1 MKFYKRI
8 LSTLLA
14 VIMLLGAFAG
24 LSINVGAAAKEE
36 VVSTEDKI
44 KNTYLGQSYNTPE
57 EKLASMTMMLE
68 RDGYQLWIDPI
79 SGEVAT
85 KELASGKIMFSN
97 PYDVAG
103 SDMDIQNE
111 TKKNGSQSTQMQILS
126 QLVIQYVDNGTTKF
140 LYSFEEAALREQIS
154 IVNIK
159 NGVRVEYTIGREES
173 RKLVP
178 RWISEEN
185 FIKYIQTP
193 LAEAVVNKE
202 ISQFDYDKV
211 IKGFYFEKSLDNEK
225 TQRAKD
231 TLLATYPICAEMD
244 IYEFA
249 PDATSTEVN
258 LVETFIKTYCE
269 DYSFEQMD
277 ADHEETGYEAKDE
290 KYPVF
295 KMALE
300 YSIENGALSVRLP
313 CNGLRYDMTTYTL
326 ENLSILP
333 YFGAGNSKNPG
344 YNFYPDGSGSLFD
357 FEQLNTKSVTNIKGK
372 VYGSDYAYHTLTG
385 TYQKAIRYPVYG
397 TVATEKFY
405 SFSCVDSDGKPHNI
419 TVSNTVMDL
428 KEIKEWLD
436 WESTWTYVNAAGETI
451 TEKKLKMTL
460 TSEITEES
468 YKRGYVAIIESG
480 ESLAE
485 ISTYHAG
492 SLSPYNTMMNYFNPK
507 PKDSYDLAD
516 ALSVTNNSIMTVVSD
531 RKYTGNIK
539 IRYQMLSDVED
550 GQEIRKTNP
559 DYKYYE
565 ASWLGMAEA
574 YRDYLIE
581 KGVLTKLED
590 EDVQP
595 DIPLYMESFGALEV
609 QKVIATIPMWVM
621 TPLTTFENIS
631 TMYGELSSKGVK
643 NINFKLTGYANG
655 GMYYTVP
662 SALEWEDAVGGED
675 GFKDLIEKS
684 KEINDRGD
692 GSHMGLFPDFD
703 FAYIQSNTMF
713 DDTNLKE
720 DAVKTIDNRYT
731 SLRQYSATLQTY
743 VSFYQLAVS
752 PSRYSKFYKQLLKS
766 YQEFGLNTMSVGSL
780 GSALNSDFDEDDPY
794 NREDNKEYTK
804 QAFSYLKDAGYSL
817 MTDSGNA
824 YTWGYVDHIINVD
837 LDSSRYVKSSAS
849 VPFIGAVLHGYVEFA
864 GTPFNKEG
872 DTDYAILRAIENGAG
887 LYFVLSYQNTA
898 ELKEDVYLSQHYS
911 VQYDIWRDDV
921 VEYYN
926 RLNSLLKDVQTKE
939 IISHQFLEGERVLER
954 DELLNEIEQ
963 SLKDAIEEELK
974 KQEAITNE
982 QIVAV
987 GDAWQVALNAKS
999 DIQDLIKK
1007 MNDKN
1012 DELKATYDAVV
1023 LQVTPLYGGAQAA
1036 FFSSLEVI
1044 WEELDGNYDM
1054 SAIELTEEN
1063 IEELQSMLPLAI
1075 EEMQAY
1081 INSVKNLAADVYKCY
1096 EEQKLLI
1103 QDVYAVIAK
1112 VEMAS
1117 DVIESSDMSDEVK
1130 QNLKGHIALC
1140 LEEAKALVPTAE
1152 ALVDVHLGLMD
1163 DTNSKSVINV
1173 ALTCVDAVN
1182 KVQSS
1187 ETEYMPYVS
1196 YVMDA
1201 YDGYYVG
1208 EEYFEGCVY
1217 FTAEDVLAAVRL
1229 DEEDDEEVEEEDKV
1243 FDKYHVDNNQIVA
1256 VTYGER
1262 DYNSCDVKTAYK
1274 TFILNYNTFAVF
1286 VEYNNVKYT
1295 IPSGG
1300 YVVLYH

>member
-8 LSTLLA
+8 FSTLLA
-14 VIMLLGAFAG
+14 VIMLLGAFSG
-24 LSINVGAAAKEE
+24 LSINVGAAEADELT
-36 VVSTEDKI
+36 TEDKI
-44 KNTYLGQSYNTPE
+44 RNTYLGQSYNTPE

-68 RDGYQLWIDPI
+68 RDGYQLWVDPV
-79 SGEVAT
+79 SAEVAT
-85 KELASGKIMFSN
+85 LEMATGNIEFSN

-103 SDMDIQNE
+103 SEMDIIDA
-111 TKKNGSQSTQMQILS
+111 TKKNGSASTQMQILS
-126 QLVIQYVDNGTTKF
+126 QLIIQYVDNGTTKY

-154 IVNIK
+154 VINIK
-159 NGVRVEYTIGREES
+159 NGVRIEYTIGREES

-178 RWISEEN
+178 RLISEEN
-185 FIKYIQTP
+185 FIRFIKTP
-193 LAEAVVNKE
+193 LADAVTSGELSEFLYK
-202 ISQFDYDKV
+202 KV
-211 IKGFYFEKSLDNEK
+211 IEGFYFEKSLEEET

-231 TLLATYPICAEMD
+231 ALLAKYPICAEMD
-244 IYEFA
+244 VFEFA

-258 LVETFIKTYCE
+258 LVETYIKTYCE

-277 ADHEETGYEAKDE
+277 ADHEETGYVSKDE

-295 KMALE
+295 KTALE

-326 ENLSILP
+326 ENISILP

-357 FEQLNTKSVTNIKGK
+357 FEQLNTKATTTIKGK

-397 TVATEKFY
+397 TVATEKLY
-405 SFSCVDSDGKPHNI
+405 SFSCVDADGKTYNM

-428 KEIKEWLD
+428 DEIKAWLEW
-436 WESTWTYVNAAGETI
+436 EGGENTDLGVSV
-451 TEKKLKMTL
+451 KKTKMTL
-460 TSEITEES
+460 TSEITETT
-468 YKRGYVAIIESG
+468 YKRGYVAVIESG

-516 ALSVTNNSIMTVVSD
+516 AISVTNNSIMTVVTD

-539 IRYQMLSDVED
+539 IRYKMLSDADIGQATRKED
-550 GQEIRKTNP
+550 P
-559 DYKYYE
+559 HYKYYE

-581 KGVLTKLED
+581 KGVLTKLTAD
-590 EDVQP
+590 DVQA
-595 DIPLYMESFGALEV
+595 DIPLYLETFGALET

-631 TMYGELSSKGVK
+631 TMYEELSNRGVK
-643 NINFKLTGYANG
+643 NINFKMTGYANG

-675 GFKDLIEKS
+675 GFKDLIAES
-684 KEINDRGD
+684 EEINNRGD

-703 FAYIQSNTMF
+703 FAYIQMNTMY
-713 DDTNLKE
+713 DDTDLRD

-752 PSRYSKFYKQLLKS
+752 PSRYSKFYTKLLKS
-766 YQEFGLNTMSVGSL
+766 YEKYGLNTMSVGSL

-794 NREDNKEYTK
+794 NREDNKEYTM
-804 QAFSYLKDAGYSL
+804 QAFSYLQNAGYSL

-849 VPFIGAVLHGYVEFA
+849 VPFIGAVLHGYIEFA
-864 GTPFNKEG
+864 GTPFNEEG

-887 LYFVLSYQNTA
+887 LYFILSYQNTA
-898 ELKEDVYLSQHYS
+898 ELKEDIFLSQYYS

-921 VEYYN
+921 IEYYN
-926 RLNSLLKDVQTKE
+926 QLNGLLKDVQTKE
-939 IISHQFLEGERVLER
+939 IIAHQFLEGERVLDR

-974 KQEAITNE
+974 KQEDLTNA

-987 GDAWQVALNAKS
+987 GDAWQSALNAES
-999 DIQDLIKK
+999 DINDLIAQ
-1007 MNDKN
+1007 MNAKN
-1012 DELKATYDAVV
+1012 DELLATYKRVEA
-1023 LQVTPLYGGAQAA
+1023 QVKPLTGGAQQAFGAA
-1036 FFSSLEVI
+1036 LDMV
-1044 WEELDGNYDM
+1044 WEALDGDD
-1054 SAIELTEEN
+1054 SDGAKILTEAD
-1063 IEELQSMLPLAI
+1063 IEELNTMLPEILDG
-1075 EEMQAY
+1075 MQSY
-1081 INSVKNLAADVYKCY
+1081 ISSVKNQAADVYKCY

-1103 QDVYAVIAK
+1103 QKVYAVIAN
-1112 VEMAS
+1112 VEAAS
-1117 DVIESSDMSDEVK
+1117 DVIENSDLSAEVK
-1130 QNLKGHIALC
+1130 ANLKGYIATC
-1140 LEEAKALVPTAE
+1140 LDKAKAMVPDAE
-1152 ALVDVHLGLMD
+1152 ALVDVHIGLMD
-1163 DTNSKSVINV
+1163 DNNPQSVIKV
-1173 ALTCVDAVN
+1173 ALTCADAVAAVDS
-1182 KVQSS
+1182 KEIEWGPFV
-1187 ETEYMPYVS
+1187 PYVKAA
-1196 YVMDA
+1196 YVD
-1201 YDGYYVG
+1201 
-1208 EEYFEGCVY
+1208 CVY
-1217 FTAEDVLAAVRL
+1217 FTAEDVLASVKL
-1229 DEEDDEEVEEEDKV
+1229 DEEDEEDVEVEDSI
-1243 FDKYHVDNNQIVA
+1243 FDRYHVDNNKIVA
-1256 VTYGER
+1256 VTYGDR
-1262 DYNSCDVKTAYK
+1262 DYTTYGVKTAYK

-1286 VEYNNVKYT
+1286 VEYDNVKYT